1 MQSIISQ
8 LDITWNSNIDN
19 NVDSLTKSEDVAESG
34 GVVIEVVTTDAIR
47 KVVPVIFLSK
57 VWKSDAVLDVDGV
70 KFWARYQRSASTKN
84 QPRIWIIILH

>member
-8 LDITWNSNIDN
+8 LDITRNSNIDN

-57 VWKSDAVLDVDGV
+57 V
-70 KFWARYQRSASTKN
+70 
-84 QPRIWIIILH
+84 

>member
-34 GVVIEVVTTDAIR
+34 GVVIEVVTTDAIW

-57 VWKSDAVLDVDGV
+57 V
-70 KFWARYQRSASTKN
+70 
-84 QPRIWIIILH
+84 